1 MIQAE
6 ALKHIPGLSHG
17 FFTRQ
22 GGHSKGVFSSLNCG
36 FGSGD
41 ARETVARN
49 RDIVAD
55 ALSVRTDRL
64 LTVYQE
70 HSPKVVR
77 VATPWPASSPP
88 HADAMVTDEPQIAIG
103 VLTADCAPIVFA
115 AHSGKVAGVAHAGWK
130 GALSGVVEATVRS
143 MEALGA
149 ERGGITA
156 VIGPTISA
164 AAYEVGP
171 EFCDRFLSHAAVNAK
186 FFEPSSR
193 SGHWMFDLPG
203 YIAERLRAFGL
214 GTVVDLGLCTY
225 SSEDRFFS
233 YRRATHRNE
242 PHYGRL
248 ISAIAIMP

>member
-1 MIQAE
+1 MIEAE

-17 FFTRQ
+17 FFTRR
-22 GGHSKGVFSSLNCG
+22 GGHSHGAFSSLNCG

-41 ARETVARN
+41 DRETVARN
-49 RDIVAD
+49 RAIVAD
-55 ALSVRTDRL
+55 ALSIAPDRL

-70 HSPKVVR
+70 HSPKVVN
-77 VATPWPASSPP
+77 VTAAWPPSSPP
-88 HADAMVTDEPQIAIG
+88 HADAMVTIEPGIALG

-115 AHSGKVAGVAHAGWK
+115 EDQGKVLGIAHAGWK
-130 GALSGVVEATVRS
+130 GALAGVAESTVEA
-143 MEALGA
+143 MEGLGA
-149 ERGGITA
+149 KRSGMTA

-171 EFCDRFLSHAAVNAK
+171 EFHDRFLDVEPRNAN
-186 FFEPSSR
+186 FFVPSGR

-203 YIAERLRAFGL
+203 YIAERLRVFGV
-214 GTVVDLGLCTY
+214 GRVTDLNLCTY
-225 SSEDRFFS
+225 SDEDRFFS
-233 YRRATHRNE
+233 YRRATHRSE